1 MSCPLSE
8 KVGVPHGGTL
18 CLLIGIDPEH
28 GEKEKGGF
36 PHDGTPYLLIVV
48 DPKR

>member
-1 MSCPLSE
+1 MK

-18 CLLIGIDPEH
+18 HLLIVIDPEH
-28 GEKEKGGF
+28 GEKEKGGV